1 MGPTLEKGWSE
12 ALSFVIIN
20 PNSTEAMTVSMLA
33 TAKAKVPSM
42 VFEGWTSLE
51 GPPSIQGEE
60 DGRAAKGPLL
70 NLVADAVDAGAE
82 GIVIGCFDDT
92 AVAEAAA
99 FAPCP
104 VIGIGQAA
112 FHLCALRQ
120 WRFSVVTTLSVSVP
134 VIAGNIA
141 SYGLT
146 RLCRRLRASEVPV
159 LDLES
164 STADAAGRVLREAE
178 QAVAE
183 DGISAVILGCAGMVH
198 VASSLRAALP
208 VPVIDPVEAAA
219 ACIAWLRQSN
229 VQPQS
234 HAGART

>member
-1 MGPTLEKGWSE
+1 MGLTLERGWSE
-12 ALSFVIIN
+12 ALSIVIIN
-20 PNSTEAMTVSMLA
+20 PNSTEAMTTSMLA
-33 TAKAKVPSM
+33 TAQAKVPSLK
-42 VFEGWTSLE
+42 FEGWTSLE

-60 DGRAAKGPLL
+60 DGRVATAPLL
-70 NLVADAVDAGAE
+70 NLVADAADAGAE

-92 AVAEAAA
+92 AVTEAAA
-99 FAPCP
+99 LARCP

-112 FHLCALRQ
+112 FHFCALRQ

-134 VIAGNIA
+134 VIAGNVE

-146 RLCRRLRASEVPV
+146 KLCRRVRASEVPV

-164 STADAAGRVLREAE
+164 SAAEAAGRILHEAE

-219 ACIAWLRQSN
+219 ACIAWLRQTK
-229 VQPQS
+229 
-234 HAGART
+234 A